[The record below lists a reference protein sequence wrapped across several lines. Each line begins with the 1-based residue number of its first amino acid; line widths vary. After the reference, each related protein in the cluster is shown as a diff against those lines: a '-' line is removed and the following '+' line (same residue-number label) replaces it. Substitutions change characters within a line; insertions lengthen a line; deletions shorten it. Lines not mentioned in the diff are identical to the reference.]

1 MSLKS
6 KEQVVL
12 EKLGSINESVYKM
25 GDLYKVKTVIDI
37 PKSLVN
43 AFISKAKKENGI
55 DPKENWSDVDLS
67 EMFVEYIKA
76 TFLNVESLPV
86 SAILGETTK
95 TPGEVQGEIQDVQAQ
110 EPVQPV
116 QPVTQ
121 EVQGEVQAQVQEP
134 VQPVQGGV
142 QEPIQPIQ

>member
-12 EKLGSINESVYKM
+12 EKLGSITESVYKM

-43 AFISKAKKENGI
+43 AFVSKAKKENGV
-55 DPKENWSDVDLS
+55 DPKENWSDVDLA

-76 TFLNVESLPV
+76 TFLTVESLPV
-86 SAILGETTK
+86 SSILGESTK
-95 TPGEVQGEIQDVQAQ
+95 TPGEVQTDVQAQ
-110 EPVQPV
+110 EVEAQPAQPV
-116 QPVTQ
+116 QPLGTEAQ
-121 EVQGEVQAQVQEP
+121 EVQGEVTAQPAQAQA
-134 VQPVQGGV
+134 QPVQT
-142 QEPIQPIQ
+142 QPIQ

>member
-25 GDLYKVKTVIDI
+25 GDLFKVKTVIDI

-43 AFISKAKKENGI
+43 GFVSKAKKENGI
-55 DPKENWSDVDLS
+55 DPKENWSDVDLA

-76 TFLNVESLPV
+76 T
-86 SAILGETTK
+86 G
-95 TPGEVQGEIQDVQAQ
+95 
-110 EPVQPV
+110 
-116 QPVTQ
+116 
-121 EVQGEVQAQVQEP
+121 
-134 VQPVQGGV
+134 
-142 QEPIQPIQ
+142 

>member
-1 MSLKS
+1 MIGIIF
-6 KEQVVL
+6 
-12 EKLGSINESVYKM
+12 LGM
-25 GDLYKVKTVIDI
+25 TGWVIAEG
-37 PKSLVN
+37 L
-43 AFISKAKKENGI
+43 KKENGI

-116 QPVTQ
+116 QPITQ

-142 QEPIQPIQ
+142 QDPIQPIQ

>member
-43 AFISKAKKENGI
+43 AFVSKAKKENGI
-55 DPKENWSDVDLS
+55 DPKENWSDVDLA
-67 EMFVEYIKA
+67 EMFVEYLKA

-86 SAILGETTK
+86 SAILGENTK
-95 TPGEVQGEIQDVQAQ
+95 TPGDVQTDVQPQEVQAQ
-110 EPVQPV
+110 EPVQPIEAEA
-116 QPVTQ
+116 Q
-121 EVQGEVQAQVQEP
+121 EVQGQVDAQEP
-134 VQPVQGGV
+134 VQPQAQAPVQ
-142 QEPIQPIQ
+142 PQPIQ